1 VRKKEK
7 HKITSKTGSTRE
19 NHDEIIKTS
28 KVVAARSLQTR
39 LELAK
44 KKTKK
49 NGKIVNWQQVKE
61 NDHIKLRSV
70 RTMSHTWRP
79 WMCARL
85 PSRNIGLL

>member
-7 HKITSKTGSTRE
+7 HKITSTRE

-44 KKTKK
+44 KKRKK
-49 NGKIVNWQQVKE
+49 HGKIVNWQQVKE

-79 WMCARL
+79 WICARL
-85 PSRNIGLL
+85 PSRKIGLL